1 MSSIS
6 VNTITDASGGTTTS
20 INGYTPTVS
29 NMAGRNRII
38 NGDMRIDQRNAGAS
52 VPWVGNSIY
61 PVDRYH
67 SFNNVATG
75 STGQQSTDVPSG
87 AGFTNSIK
95 YTVGTGG
102 TSGTNGVAYFRQ
114 PIEGNNVADFQ
125 FGTSVAKTI
134 TLSFWA
140 KSSITGTYGIGIKNT
155 TRSYVAQYTISSANT
170 WEQKTIT
177 VAGDTA
183 GTWAT
188 DNTEG
193 ITIQFDMGLGTNF
206 ETTAGSWQT
215 GFYMRASGNVRLS
228 ETSGATFYITGV
240 QLEAGSVATP
250 FEHRH
255 YGQEL
260 ALCQRYFQNAKY
272 GINAV
277 AFGVSNSYS
286 SGNRVF
292 LCGGSEFKVDMRTQ
306 PTITLYSSQTRT
318 LGQVSGY
325 SSGTDYVVSSI
336 ASPDNRR
343 IGMYLQLASSPPVF
357 DTLAFYFD
365 ASAEL

>member
-1 MSSIS
+1 MS
-6 VNTITDASGGTTTS
+6 ITLDGTNGITTPDLTSADAITAGGVT
-20 INGYTPTVS
+20 YPTQGS
-29 NMAGRNRII
+29 FGHRNKII

-52 VPWVGNSIY
+52 VPWVGSNY
-61 PVDRYH
+61 AVDRYH
-67 SFNNVATG
+67 SYNSVATG

-114 PIEGNNVADFQ
+114 VIEGNNVADFQ
-125 FGTSVAKTI
+125 FGTSAAKTI

-140 KSSITGTYGIGIKNT
+140 KSSITGTYGIGIRNT

-193 ITIQFDMGLGTNF
+193 ISIQFDMGLGTNF

-215 GFYMRASGNVRLS
+215 GAYMRASGNVRLS

-240 QLEAGSVATP
+240 QLEEGSVATP
-250 FEHRH
+250 FEHRP
-255 YGQEL
+255 YGYEL
-260 ALCQRYFQNAKY
+260 ALCQRYFQRNTRNAISPSSIGTNALVRVQWSF
-272 GINAV
+272 GI
-277 AFGVSNSYS
+277 
-286 SGNRVF
+286 
-292 LCGGSEFKVDMRTQ
+292 KMRAS
-306 PTITLYSSQTRT
+306 PTITYNDGNGNSGKIYRNGANRT
-318 LGQVSGY
+318 GSFTPDVNGFTMQS
-325 SSGTDYVVSSI
+325 TDTP
-336 ASPDNRR
+336 AN
-343 IGMYLQLASSPPVF
+343 GF
-357 DTLAFYFD
+357 DDLFFNFD
-365 ASAEL
+365 ANAEL